1 MTLGI
6 MKGLRVFL
14 ELMGLVDRCVER
26 TLIKHCKI
34 NEELKKGL

>member
-14 ELMGLVDRCVER
+14 ELMGLVDRCLER
-26 TLIKHCKI
+26 KLIKY
-34 NEELKKGL
+34 LKLMRN